1 MRLKTQKHSCP
12 TLVKANSEQAYGRQ
26 RLITILPWG
35 RNVPRNV
42 ASTSLV
48 KTFKLIKLSKR
59 KKAIN
64 VLAQQALTPGQTTD
78 TANKSQLLFPN
89 EPQSVGHICMCSK
102 ARIVCWLILHVFCLF
117 SASHTLLLV
126 KRLTAS
132 PHIQC
137 PNDWPERDKGK
148 KPDIFWIFLQGLRG
162 NRDHIREVTT
172 IDETNKR
179 TSLIPKYLLKLW
191 PESHVDARVLIQLI
205 KSSNYFLWTV
215 IRKCHA

>member
-12 TLVKANSEQAYGRQ
+12 SLVKANSKQACGRQ

-35 RNVPRNV
+35 GNALHNV
-42 ASTSLV
+42 ASISLV
-48 KTFKLIKLSKR
+48 RTFKLIKLSKR

-64 VLAQQALTPGQTTD
+64 VLAQQALTPGQSGFIYTTD

-102 ARIVCWLILHVFCLF
+102 AHTACWLVLHVFCLF

-126 KRLTAS
+126 RRLTAS

-137 PNDWPERDKGK
+137 PNDWPKRDKGK
-148 KPDIFWIFLQGLRG
+148 NLTYSEFSYRG
-162 NRDHIREVTT
+162 
-172 IDETNKR
+172 
-179 TSLIPKYLLKLW
+179 
-191 PESHVDARVLIQLI
+191 
-205 KSSNYFLWTV
+205 
-215 IRKCHA
+215 